1 MFRTLKL
8 LLVEASPWPDD
19 VMTVTCMQMQ
29 RHQLSQESHAGGER
43 YEDKY
48 HVISESGESIT
59 ITGIIRSRYG
69 RGPMSLVVAVVV
81 EN

>member
-59 ITGIIRSRYG
+59 IRSRYG
-69 RGPMSLVVAVVV
+69 TGPMSLVVAVVV